1 MIKEKASDI
10 RPETHALG
18 IDVVRILVLDTETT
32 GLDHGVDELIGL
44 ALVALEVD
52 RASGNLL
59 RIVDRYQG
67 LQEPTFELAPQAAEV
82 LGYDNSFLVGHRF
95 DVQRISAMVQ
105 ACELVVAHN
114 AGFDR
119 PFVEMAVPA
128 FCQRQWVCSLCDID
142 WWHLQAQEAASVEYL
157 ARRSGYVLEGFAPR
171 EVADAMVLILAQP
184 LPVTRETG
192 FAALISV
199 AKGPFTK
206 FVIDDPLRKL
216 APLMDAHGL
225 VYSEHDKTWSVV
237 LASEEAEAFQ
247 DFLVDLAVFDRR
259 VRSFRVEQMNPVL
272 RFSGAKGSY

>member
-1 MIKEKASDI
+1 MVTETTSDI
-10 RPETHALG
+10 SSKTTSSSVDT
-18 IDVVRILVLDTETT
+18 ICILVIDTETT

-44 ALVALEVD
+44 ALVALDVD
-52 RASGNLL
+52 RASGNVL
-59 RIVDRYQG
+59 RIVDRFQG

-82 LGYDNSFLVGHRF
+82 LGYDNSFLAGHHF
-95 DVQRISAMVQ
+95 DVQRISEMVR

-128 FCQRQWVCSLCDID
+128 FCHRQWVCSLSDID

-157 ARRSGYVLEGFAPR
+157 ARRAGYALEGFTPH
-171 EVADAMVLILAQP
+171 EVADAMVHILARP
-184 LPVTRETG
+184 LPVTREPG
-192 FAALISV
+192 FAALINV

-216 APLMDAHGL
+216 EALMDAHGM

-237 LASEEAEAFQ
+237 LGGIAAESFQ

-259 VRSFRVEQMNPVL
+259 IRGFRVEQMDPVL
-272 RFSGAKGSY
+272 RFSGTEGGY